1 MDLKPI
7 NAAQLEPLLGQMVAL
22 LQDVVG
28 GGASVGFLPPLSEE
42 EAQTYWLEVRSAIGG
57 PHKLL
62 WVALEGGEVA
72 GTVQLNLEGRAN
84 GLHRA
89 EVAKLMTHSA
99 HRRKG
104 IATALMEAVEAEAR
118 RLGRTT
124 LVLDVLEGQAAERLY
139 LSLGWQRAGLIPQYA
154 RWQDGKLY
162 GTVVMYKLL
171 PRLEAA
177 ER

>member
-1 MDLKPI
+1 VDLKPI
-7 NAAQLEPLLGQMVAL
+7 NAVQLELLLEQMVTL
-22 LQDVVG
+22 LQDVVD
-28 GGASVGFLPPLSEE
+28 GGASVGFLPPLSKQ
-42 EAQTYWLEVRSAIGG
+42 EAETYWLGVRSAIQG

-62 WVALEGGEVA
+62 WVALEGGKVT

-124 LVLDVLEGQAAERLY
+124 LVLDTLEGQGAERLY
-139 LSLGWQRAGLIPQYA
+139 LSLGWQRAGVIPQYV
-154 RWQDGKLY
+154 RWQGGKLY

-171 PRLEAA
+171 PRLEVT